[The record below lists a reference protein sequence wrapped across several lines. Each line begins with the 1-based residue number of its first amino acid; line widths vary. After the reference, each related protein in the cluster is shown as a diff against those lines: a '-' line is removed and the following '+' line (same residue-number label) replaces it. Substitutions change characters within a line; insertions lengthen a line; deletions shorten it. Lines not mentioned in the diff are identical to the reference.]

1 MSEAN
6 CIGGVDVLHGP
17 RARPVQFARRSMHPT
32 MPPESLPETPLA
44 MPLNLIKL
52 CVGCD
57 GIDDLVG
64 WIALTRADRLRRGL
78 APEHIHRTRMMPKR
92 VDEILDGGS
101 LYWVIKGQIRVREKV
116 LALRAVKDEQGVSHC
131 DIVLSGDVV
140 EVEARP
146 YRPFQGW
153 RYLDPGVSPRDL
165 LGDGTADLPVEFL
178 RELAGLGL
186 L

>member
-1 MSEAN
+1 MA
-6 CIGGVDVLHGP
+6 LH
-17 RARPVQFARRSMHPT
+17 
-32 MPPESLPETPLA
+32 
-44 MPLNLIKL
+44 LIKL

-57 GIDDLVG
+57 GLDDLEG
-64 WIALTRADRLRRGL
+64 WIAATLAEKRRLGL
-78 APEHIHRTRMMPKR
+78 EPAHVHRTRSMPKR
-92 VDEILDGGS
+92 GEEVVDGGS
-101 LYWVIKGQIRVREKV
+101 LYWVIKGQIRCREKI
-116 LALRAVKDEQGVSHC
+116 LDLRAVTDAAGVPHC

-153 RYLDPGVSPRDL
+153 RYLEAGSAPRDL
-165 LGDGTADLPVEFL
+165 VDEATADLPIEFL